1 MSIYLKD
8 ILSSIKELDK
18 DAMEMSQKRWNSIAK
33 PLNSL
38 GLLEEVVIKMAGIT
52 RNPNINIKKRAV
64 VVMCAD
70 NGVVEEGVTQT
81 GQEVTAIVAENMVKG
96 DTSVDNMAKCA
107 NVDVIP
113 VDIGIAR
120 DMHIYGLIEN
130 KLMYGTNNMT
140 KEPAMAKDTAIEAIE
155 CGIRIVKDLKDKG
168 YGIIATGEMGIGNTT
183 TSSAIAAVLLS
194 RDVEEVTGRG
204 AGLSSIGLDKKINA
218 IKKAIEINKPKKEDP
233 IDVLSKVGGLDIAGL
248 VGVCIGG
255 ALYHVPIVLDGVI
268 SMVAALLA
276 ERIVPGTKD
285 YLIPSHKGKEPA
297 MGRLAKE
304 LNVEPVIDANMALG
318 EGTGAVMMFSLLDI
332 ALSVYQNRTTFSDI
346 NIEQYERFSH
356 R

>member
-52 RNPNINIKKRAV
+52 RNPNIDIKKRAV

-120 DMHIYGLIEN
+120 DMHIDGLIEN

-155 CGIRIVKDLKDKG
+155 CGIRIVKDLKD
-168 YGIIATGEMGIGNTT
+168 
-183 TSSAIAAVLLS
+183 
-194 RDVEEVTGRG
+194 
-204 AGLSSIGLDKKINA
+204 
-218 IKKAIEINKPKKEDP
+218 
-233 IDVLSKVGGLDIAGL
+233 
-248 VGVCIGG
+248 
-255 ALYHVPIVLDGVI
+255 
-268 SMVAALLA
+268 
-276 ERIVPGTKD
+276 
-285 YLIPSHKGKEPA
+285 
-297 MGRLAKE
+297 
-304 LNVEPVIDANMALG
+304 
-318 EGTGAVMMFSLLDI
+318 EG
-332 ALSVYQNRTTFSDI
+332 
-346 NIEQYERFSH
+346 
-356 R
+356 

>member
-52 RNPNINIKKRAV
+52 RNPNIDIKKRAV

-120 DMHIYGLIEN
+120 DMHIDGLIEN

-183 TSSAIAAVLLS
+183 TSTNKFFFVFQKRNAMLRGCHLLFNRSHTLFSLGVSICSTSAIRQL
-194 RDVEEVTGRG
+194 
-204 AGLSSIGLDKKINA
+204 
-218 IKKAIEINKPKKEDP
+218 NKPIKF
-233 IDVLSKVGGLDIAGL
+233 A
-248 VGVCIGG
+248 
-255 ALYHVPIVLDGVI
+255 
-268 SMVAALLA
+268 
-276 ERIVPGTKD
+276 
-285 YLIPSHKGKEPA
+285 
-297 MGRLAKE
+297 
-304 LNVEPVIDANMALG
+304 
-318 EGTGAVMMFSLLDI
+318 
-332 ALSVYQNRTTFSDI
+332 
-346 NIEQYERFSH
+346 
-356 R
+356 

>member
-8 ILSSIKELDK
+8 VLSSIKELDK

-52 RNPNINIKKRAV
+52 RNPNIDIKKRAV

-120 DMHIYGLIEN
+120 DMHIDGLIEN

-248 VGVCIGG
+248 VGVFIGG
-255 ALYHVPIVLDGVI
+255 AALNIPLVIDGFI
-268 SMVAALLA
+268 SAVAALVA
-276 ERIVPGTKD
+276 VKICPAVKS
-285 YLIPSHKGKEPA
+285 YIIPSHLSKEPA
-297 MGRLAKE
+297 AIAIMKE
-304 LNVEPVIDANMALG
+304 LNLKPFIDCNMCLG
-318 EGTGAVMMFSLLDI
+318 EGTGAVAIIPLLDM
-332 ALSVYQNRTTFSDI
+332 ALSVYGNMSTFEEI
-346 NIEQYERFSH
+346 NVDKYEPLS
-356 R
+356 

>member
-52 RNPNINIKKRAV
+52 RNPNIDIKKRAV

-120 DMHIYGLIEN
+120 DMHIDGLIEN

-218 IKKAIEINKPKKEDP
+218 IKKAIEIRSNR
-233 IDVLSKVGGLDIAGL
+233 
-248 VGVCIGG
+248 C
-255 ALYHVPIVLDGVI
+255 
-268 SMVAALLA
+268 
-276 ERIVPGTKD
+276 
-285 YLIPSHKGKEPA
+285 
-297 MGRLAKE
+297 AK
-304 LNVEPVIDANMALG
+304 
-318 EGTGAVMMFSLLDI
+318 
-332 ALSVYQNRTTFSDI
+332 
-346 NIEQYERFSH
+346 
-356 R
+356 

>member
-52 RNPNINIKKRAV
+52 RNPNIDIKKRAV

-120 DMHIYGLIEN
+120 DMHIDGLIEN

-155 CGIRIVKDLKDKG
+155 CGIRIVKDLKDKIQNWDEVQAYIKETSKKSEFERQELVKEKSG
-168 YGIIATGEMGIGNTT
+168 CILKGITAINPVNGNEVPVYIGDF
-183 TSSAIAAVLLS
+183 VL
-194 RDVEEVTGRG
+194 
-204 AGLSSIGLDKKINA
+204 
-218 IKKAIEINKPKKEDP
+218 
-233 IDVLSKVGGLDIAGL
+233 
-248 VGVCIGG
+248 
-255 ALYHVPIVLDGVI
+255 
-268 SMVAALLA
+268 
-276 ERIVPGTKD
+276 
-285 YLIPSHKGKEPA
+285 
-297 MGRLAKE
+297 
-304 LNVEPVIDANMALG
+304 ANY
-318 EGTGAVMMFSLLDI
+318 GTGAVMAVPAHDQRDYDFAKQRNIPIIQVIEGDISSCAFEKQSYLGTGAKLINSQEFSGLTVEEAKTAITFSLLYR
-332 ALSVYQNRTTFSDI
+332 LFN
-346 NIEQYERFSH
+346 
-356 R
+356 